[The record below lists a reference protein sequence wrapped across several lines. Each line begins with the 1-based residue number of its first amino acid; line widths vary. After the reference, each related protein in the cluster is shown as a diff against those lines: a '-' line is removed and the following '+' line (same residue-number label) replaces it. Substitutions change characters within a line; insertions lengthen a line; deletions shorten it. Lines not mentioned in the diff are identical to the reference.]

1 MLRIKTLRK
10 ALSALMA
17 AAVAA
22 VGIGLNAEIFSAKNT
37 VSAAILGDLNSDGI
51 VNADDVNVLQ
61 NYLIKKSGELS
72 DISLDLN
79 NDNTVNVFDLIKLK
93 RIAISTSASD
103 VNYIHLNESY
113 ISVEGSNMELRENK
127 NVVTITSGGT
137 YYIDGTLTDGQIYVN
152 ASDTDRVSLVLN
164 GVNVTC
170 STNSP
175 IYVVNADETVINLA
189 AGTENILNDTEV
201 YTDAEADSTIYSKD
215 DLVINGSGSLTVNS
229 NYLYSITSNDDLR
242 IINGNIKVNH
252 NSVDSSG
259 AAVKGKNSVVINGGN
274 LKVTCAADDTDT
286 GADGIISNNGADSS
300 SGYISI
306 IGGTVNVNAKGGD
319 AIKSKKNYVSI
330 SGGTVTAKAEN
341 DAIQAETS
349 ISVNGSAEVY
359 AYGKRSLTTGEGY
372 TVDITGGSVVA
383 TSNAEF
389 VNMAGITVDSM
400 ILNYTEKLDKQKI
413 SITKNGS
420 EIYSVTPDKKYTYA
434 LICNDALSDGTYNI
448 YTGESQMT
456 HDSAATAGEFVKS
469 GTISTYNA
477 VSVMSTVVVPTENT
491 ITLSNDGIVFEGT
504 GAELSADLKAITI
517 AQPGTYIV
525 TGEMEE
531 GQIVVDVDKTA
542 YVDGLVELSLEGMSI
557 SNTST
562 SPIYIASVD
571 DKCSIS
577 AKKGTV
583 NTVSDGTSYTNA
595 DGGIGA
601 VYAKDDITFKGK
613 GTLNVYGNCEDAIVC
628 KNDIHINNGTL
639 NVTAADDGI
648 RGKDSVRIGD
658 PLDTDF
664 SSLNITVN
672 AKGGDGIKSTE
683 TDTASGKGYVTVN
696 GGTVNIT
703 AYSDGFHASQ
713 LLTVND
719 GDITVKTTAEQSSSG
734 GSQQPGG
741 PGSWGGGN
749 SGTTTIDDT
758 SAKGFKAGCTDDDT
772 SAVIEGT
779 INILGGNID
788 IDSTDDSVH
797 ATNIN
802 ITGGIFRLS
811 TGDDGIHADTDLV
824 IGTQGKETDYSTPYI
839 DIIKSY
845 EGVEASNITQY
856 SGTVMVTSSD
866 DGYNAAG
873 GTDGSGMTGPGGW
886 NQGGSMGSGN
896 YSLTINGGYIY
907 VNASG
912 DGLDSNGSLTVNGG
926 YVFVSQTGGGNSPI
940 DCDSKWSYNGGVVIA
955 GGSNDMFSESIP
967 SNYNFVNQSVSIS
980 AGTSVTFT
988 NSSGTVIG
996 TMTFANSAAA
1006 MVMCSPE
1013 DSVKAYTGGTLSDTE
1028 YFAVSSADSNMKAG
1042 YGGTISGG
1050 TTLSSG
1056 SGGGQTGPGGRG

>member
-17 AAVAA
+17 AAAA
-22 VGIGLNAEIFSAKNT
+22 AGGIGFNAEIFSNKDA
-37 VSAAILGDLNSDGI
+37 VSAALLGDLNSDGT
-51 VNADDVNVLQ
+51 VNADDVSLLQ
-61 NYLIKKSGELS
+61 SYLVNKADVSSG
-72 DISLDLN
+72 ISLDLN
-79 NDNTVNVFDLIKLK
+79 NDNTVNVFDLINLK

-113 ISVEGSNMELRENK
+113 ISVEGSNMELSENK

-137 YYIDGTLTDGQIYVN
+137 YFIDGTLTDGQIYVN
-152 ASDTDRVSLVLN
+152 ASDTERVSLVLN
-164 GVNVTC
+164 GVDVTC
-170 STNSP
+170 STNAP
-175 IYVVNADETVINLA
+175 IYVVNAGETVINLA

-215 DLVINGSGSLTVNS
+215 DLVINGSGSLNINS

-242 IINGNIKVNH
+242 IINGNITVNH

-259 AAVKGKNSVVINGGN
+259 AAVKGKNSVVINGGS

-286 GADGIISNNGADSS
+286 GADGIISNDGTDSS
-300 SGYISI
+300 TGYISI
-306 IGGTVNVNAKGGD
+306 TGGTVNVNAKGGD
-319 AIKSKKNYVSI
+319 AVKSKKNYVSI

-341 DAIQAETS
+341 DAVQAETS
-349 ISVNGSAEVY
+349 ISVSGSAEVY
-359 AYGKRSLTTGEGY
+359 AYGKRSLTAGDGY
-372 TVDITGGSVVA
+372 TVDITGGSVAA
-383 TSNAEF
+383 TSNEEF
-389 VNMAGITVDSM
+389 VNTAGITVDSM

-420 EIYSVTPDKKYTYA
+420 EVYSVTPDKKYTYA
-434 LICNDALSDGTYNI
+434 LICSDVLADGTYNV

-456 HDSAATAGEFVKS
+456 HDSAATVGEFVKS
-469 GTISTYNA
+469 GTIGTYNA
-477 VSVMSTVVVPTENT
+477 VSSMGTVEVPTENT

-504 GAELSADLKAITI
+504 GASLSADLKTITI

-542 YVDGLVELSLEGMSI
+542 YVDGLVELSLEGMSL

-595 DGGIGA
+595 DGGVGA
-601 VYAKDDITFKGK
+601 IYAKDDINFKGK

-628 KNDIHINNGTL
+628 KNDIHINNSTL

-658 PLDTDF
+658 PEDTDF
-664 SSLNITVN
+664 SSLNVTVN
-672 AKGGDGIKSTE
+672 AEGGDGIKSTE
-683 TDTASGKGYVTVN
+683 TDTTSGKGFITVN

-713 LLTVND
+713 LLTVNS

-734 GSQQPGG
+734 SSQQPGG
-741 PGSWGGGN
+741 PGSWGG
-749 SGTTTIDDT
+749 SSSTTTDDI
-758 SAKGFKAGCTDDDT
+758 SAKGLKAGCTDDDT
-772 SAVIEGT
+772 SEVIEGT
-779 INILGGNID
+779 INILGGNINV
-788 IDSTDDSVH
+788 DSTDDSIH

-802 ITGGIFRLS
+802 IRGGIFKLS
-811 TGDDGIHADTDLV
+811 TGDDGIHADTNLV
-824 IGTQGKETDYSTPYI
+824 IGVEGQETDYSEPYI

-845 EGVEASNITQY
+845 EGIEASNITQY

-873 GTDGSGMTGPGGW
+873 GADGSGITGPGGW
-886 NQGGSMGSGN
+886 NQGGSMGAGD
-896 YSLTINGGYIY
+896 YSLTINGVYIY
-907 VNASG
+907 VNAGG

-926 YVFVSQTGGGNSPI
+926 YVFVSQTGGGNAPI
-940 DCDSKWSYNGGVVIA
+940 DCDSQWSYNGGVVVA
-955 GGSNDMFSESIP
+955 GGNSDMFSESVP
-967 SNYNFVNQSVSIS
+967 GSYSFVNQSVSIS

-988 NSSGTVIG
+988 NGSGEVIG

-1006 MVMCSPE
+1006 IVMCSPE
-1013 DSVKAYTGGTLSDTE
+1013 SSVTAYTGGTLSGTE

-1050 TTLSSG
+1050 TALSSG
-1056 SGGGQTGPGGRG
+1056 SGGSQTIPGGRG

>member
-1 MLRIKTLRK
+1 MLKIKTLRK
-10 ALSALMA
+10 TLSVLMA
-17 AAVAA
+17 MAVFAGG
-22 VGIGLNAEIFSAKNT
+22 VVLNSEIISVNST
-37 VSAAILGDLNSDGI
+37 VSAELLGDLNSDGI
-51 VNADDVNVLQ
+51 VNADDVSLLQ
-61 NYLIKKSGELS
+61 NYLVNKA
-72 DISLDLN
+72 DISSGVSMDLN
-79 NDNTVNVFDLIKLK
+79 NDNTVNVFDLINLK

-103 VNYIHLNESY
+103 VNYIHLNENY
-113 ISVEGSNMELRENK
+113 ISVEGSNMELSEGK
-127 NVVTITSGGT
+127 NVVTIISGGT

-175 IYVVNADETVINLA
+175 IYVVNAEQTVINLA

-215 DLVINGSGSLTVNS
+215 DLIISGSGSLTLNS
-229 NYLYSITSNDDLR
+229 NYLYSLTSNDDLR
-242 IINGNIKVNH
+242 IISGNITVNH
-252 NSVDSSG
+252 NSIDPSG
-259 AAVKGKNSVVINGGN
+259 AAVKGKNSVIVNGGS
-274 LKVTCAADDTDT
+274 LKVTCASDDTDT
-286 GADGIISNNGADSS
+286 GADGMISNDGTDHST
-300 SGYISI
+300 GYISI
-306 IGGTVNVNAKGGD
+306 TGGKVNINSKGGD

-341 DAIQAETS
+341 DAIQAETFIS
-349 ISVNGSAEVY
+349 INGSAEVY
-359 AYGKRSLTTGEGY
+359 AYGKRSLTSGEGY
-372 TVDITGGSVVA
+372 AVDITGGSVVA
-383 TSNAEF
+383 TSNTEF
-389 VNMAGITVDSM
+389 VNTAGIAVDSM

-413 SITKNGS
+413 SITQNGS
-420 EIYSVTPDKKYTYA
+420 EVYSVTPDKKYTYA
-434 LICNDALSDGTYNI
+434 LICNDTLSDGTYNV

-456 HDSAATAGEFVKS
+456 HDSAVTAGEFVKS

-477 VSVMSTVVVPTENT
+477 VSAMSTVVVTTENT
-491 ITLSNDGIVFEGT
+491 ITLSNDGITFDGT
-504 GAELSADLKAITI
+504 GASLSSDLKTITI

-531 GQIVVDVDKTA
+531 GQIVVDVDKTT
-542 YVDGLVELSLEGMSI
+542 YVEGMVELSLEGMSI
-557 SNTST
+557 SNTAT
-562 SPIYIASVD
+562 SPIYIASID

-583 NTVSDGTSYTNA
+583 NTVSDGTSYIND
-595 DGGIGA
+595 DGGVGV

-613 GTLNVYGNCEDAIVC
+613 GTLNVYGNCEDAIVS
-628 KNDIHINNGTL
+628 KNDIHINNSTL

-664 SSLNITVN
+664 SSLNVTIN
-672 AKGGDGIKSTE
+672 SKGGDGIKSTE
-683 TDTASGKGYVTVN
+683 TDTTTGKGFITVN
-696 GGTVNIT
+696 GSTVDIT

-719 GDITVKTTAEQSSSG
+719 GDISVETTAPQSSG
-734 GSQQPGG
+734 GNSQQPGI
-741 PGSWGGGN
+741 PGNWGSS
-749 SGTTTIDDT
+749 SGSTTSEDI
-758 SAKGFKAGCTDDDT
+758 SAKGLKAGCTDDET
-772 SAVIEGT
+772 STVIEGT

-788 IDSTDDSVH
+788 INSTDDSVH

-802 ITGGIFRLS
+802 ITGGTFKLS
-811 TGDDGIHADTDLV
+811 TGDDGIHADTNLI

-896 YSLTINGGYIY
+896 YNLTINGGYIY
-907 VNASG
+907 INASG

-926 YVFVSQTGGGNSPI
+926 YVFVSQSGGGNSPI
-940 DCDSKWSYNGGVVIA
+940 DCDSKWSYNGGIVVA
-955 GGSNDMFSESIP
+955 GGSSDMFSESIP
-967 SNYNFVNQSVSIS
+967 ASYSFLTTSTIN
-980 AGTSVTFT
+980 AGTTVTFT
-988 NSSGTVIG
+988 NSSGEVVA
-996 TMTFANSAAA
+996 TMTFANSSQE
-1006 MVMCSPE
+1006 MVMCSQ
-1013 DSVKAYTGGTLSDTE
+1013 DSSVTCYTGGTVNGAT
-1028 YFAVSSADSNMKAG
+1028 YFSVSSANSNMKAG

-1050 TTLSSG
+1050 TTVSSS
-1056 SGGGQTGPGGRG
+1056 SGGGQTGPGGRV

>member
-127 NVVTITSGGT
+127 NVVNQSVSIS
-137 YYIDGTLTDGQIYVN
+137 DGTLTDGQIYVN

-359 AYGKRSLTTGEGY
+359 AYGKRSLTTGEG
-372 TVDITGGSVVA
+372 
-383 TSNAEF
+383 
-389 VNMAGITVDSM
+389 
-400 ILNYTEKLDKQKI
+400 
-413 SITKNGS
+413 
-420 EIYSVTPDKKYTYA
+420 
-434 LICNDALSDGTYNI
+434 
-448 YTGESQMT
+448 
-456 HDSAATAGEFVKS
+456 
-469 GTISTYNA
+469 
-477 VSVMSTVVVPTENT
+477 
-491 ITLSNDGIVFEGT
+491 
-504 GAELSADLKAITI
+504 
-517 AQPGTYIV
+517 
-525 TGEMEE
+525 
-531 GQIVVDVDKTA
+531 
-542 YVDGLVELSLEGMSI
+542 
-557 SNTST
+557 
-562 SPIYIASVD
+562 
-571 DKCSIS
+571 
-577 AKKGTV
+577 
-583 NTVSDGTSYTNA
+583 
-595 DGGIGA
+595 
-601 VYAKDDITFKGK
+601 
-613 GTLNVYGNCEDAIVC
+613 
-628 KNDIHINNGTL
+628 
-639 NVTAADDGI
+639 
-648 RGKDSVRIGD
+648 
-658 PLDTDF
+658 
-664 SSLNITVN
+664 
-672 AKGGDGIKSTE
+672 
-683 TDTASGKGYVTVN
+683 
-696 GGTVNIT
+696 
-703 AYSDGFHASQ
+703 
-713 LLTVND
+713 
-719 GDITVKTTAEQSSSG
+719 
-734 GSQQPGG
+734 
-741 PGSWGGGN
+741 
-749 SGTTTIDDT
+749 
-758 SAKGFKAGCTDDDT
+758 
-772 SAVIEGT
+772 
-779 INILGGNID
+779 
-788 IDSTDDSVH
+788 
-797 ATNIN
+797 
-802 ITGGIFRLS
+802 
-811 TGDDGIHADTDLV
+811 
-824 IGTQGKETDYSTPYI
+824 
-839 DIIKSY
+839 
-845 EGVEASNITQY
+845 
-856 SGTVMVTSSD
+856 
-866 DGYNAAG
+866 
-873 GTDGSGMTGPGGW
+873 
-886 NQGGSMGSGN
+886 
-896 YSLTINGGYIY
+896 
-907 VNASG
+907 
-912 DGLDSNGSLTVNGG
+912 
-926 YVFVSQTGGGNSPI
+926 
-940 DCDSKWSYNGGVVIA
+940 
-955 GGSNDMFSESIP
+955 
-967 SNYNFVNQSVSIS
+967 
-980 AGTSVTFT
+980 
-988 NSSGTVIG
+988 
-996 TMTFANSAAA
+996 
-1006 MVMCSPE
+1006 
-1013 DSVKAYTGGTLSDTE
+1013 
-1028 YFAVSSADSNMKAG
+1028 
-1042 YGGTISGG
+1042 
-1050 TTLSSG
+1050 
-1056 SGGGQTGPGGRG
+1056 

>member
-51 VNADDVNVLQ
+51 VNANDVNVLQ

-113 ISVEGSNMELRENK
+113 ISVEGSNMELSENK

-175 IYVVNADETVINLA
+175 IYVVNADETVISLA

-300 SGYISI
+300 LGYISI
-306 IGGTVNVNAKGGD
+306 TGGTVNVNAKGGD

-389 VNMAGITVDSM
+389 VN
-400 ILNYTEKLDKQKI
+400 
-413 SITKNGS
+413 
-420 EIYSVTPDKKYTYA
+420 
-434 LICNDALSDGTYNI
+434 
-448 YTGESQMT
+448 
-456 HDSAATAGEFVKS
+456 TAGF
-469 GTISTYNA
+469 
-477 VSVMSTVVVPTENT
+477 
-491 ITLSNDGIVFEGT
+491 
-504 GAELSADLKAITI
+504 
-517 AQPGTYIV
+517 
-525 TGEMEE
+525 
-531 GQIVVDVDKTA
+531 
-542 YVDGLVELSLEGMSI
+542 
-557 SNTST
+557 
-562 SPIYIASVD
+562 
-571 DKCSIS
+571 
-577 AKKGTV
+577 
-583 NTVSDGTSYTNA
+583 
-595 DGGIGA
+595 
-601 VYAKDDITFKGK
+601 
-613 GTLNVYGNCEDAIVC
+613 
-628 KNDIHINNGTL
+628 
-639 NVTAADDGI
+639 
-648 RGKDSVRIGD
+648 
-658 PLDTDF
+658 
-664 SSLNITVN
+664 
-672 AKGGDGIKSTE
+672 
-683 TDTASGKGYVTVN
+683 
-696 GGTVNIT
+696 
-703 AYSDGFHASQ
+703 
-713 LLTVND
+713 
-719 GDITVKTTAEQSSSG
+719 
-734 GSQQPGG
+734 
-741 PGSWGGGN
+741 
-749 SGTTTIDDT
+749 
-758 SAKGFKAGCTDDDT
+758 
-772 SAVIEGT
+772 
-779 INILGGNID
+779 
-788 IDSTDDSVH
+788 
-797 ATNIN
+797 
-802 ITGGIFRLS
+802 
-811 TGDDGIHADTDLV
+811 
-824 IGTQGKETDYSTPYI
+824 
-839 DIIKSY
+839 
-845 EGVEASNITQY
+845 
-856 SGTVMVTSSD
+856 
-866 DGYNAAG
+866 
-873 GTDGSGMTGPGGW
+873 
-886 NQGGSMGSGN
+886 
-896 YSLTINGGYIY
+896 
-907 VNASG
+907 
-912 DGLDSNGSLTVNGG
+912 
-926 YVFVSQTGGGNSPI
+926 
-940 DCDSKWSYNGGVVIA
+940 
-955 GGSNDMFSESIP
+955 
-967 SNYNFVNQSVSIS
+967 
-980 AGTSVTFT
+980 
-988 NSSGTVIG
+988 
-996 TMTFANSAAA
+996 
-1006 MVMCSPE
+1006 
-1013 DSVKAYTGGTLSDTE
+1013 
-1028 YFAVSSADSNMKAG
+1028 
-1042 YGGTISGG
+1042 
-1050 TTLSSG
+1050 
-1056 SGGGQTGPGGRG
+1056 